1 MIQNINQM
9 ETESLIED
17 SLRTKQMLNQKTEEM
32 TRLKTRVKVLE
43 AEMSR
48 KEKSFEELL

>member
-1 MIQNINQM
+1 MD
-9 ETESLIED
+9 TEQIIED
-17 SLRTKQMLNQKTEEM
+17 SLRTKQMLNAKTDEV